1 MRKVFFAVLAL
12 ATAFAIAPAALA
24 DTTLTY
30 TGVGNNTVNTTQHGD
45 VYTYPYY
52 LSVDTAPS
60 VAMLCISFD
69 NEITG
74 GESWSVTE
82 STPTGPNQLEAA
94 WLLTDAATNPANDI
108 ADQLA
113 AWSLFATEGTTLLGY
128 NSSAATQLGLAE
140 TSYGS
145 VVAANFTIYTPT
157 ETGDSNIPQTFIA
170 ETPTPEPSS
179 LLLLG
184 TGLLG
189 MGLLLRKVKKASS
202 EPRLTASL

>member
-1 MRKVFFAVLAL
+1 
-12 ATAFAIAPAALA
+12 
-24 DTTLTY
+24 
-30 TGVGNNTVNTTQHGD
+30 
-45 VYTYPYY
+45 
-52 LSVDTAPS
+52 
-60 VAMLCISFD
+60 
-69 NEITG
+69 
-74 GESWSVTE
+74 
-82 STPTGPNQLEAA
+82 LEAA